1 MVIYLAQ
8 ERGKSNAPIP
18 PPVETGGFLEAGI
31 MKFCPKCG
39 SPEMIHAVLG
49 TTLPIYKCKICG
61 YRGSIIVEDGL
72 ISEMLKEEYAKK
84 RREKSK

>member
-1 MVIYLAQ
+1 MIY
-8 ERGKSNAPIP
+8 
-18 PPVETGGFLEAGI
+18 
-31 MKFCPKCG
+31 
-39 SPEMIHAVLG
+39 AVLG

-72 ISEMLKEEYAKK
+72 LSEKLREEYAEK